1 MKPRHWIVVA
11 TLALGVLAA
20 AVTSLAGAS
29 PQAVGTLDL
38 AAKVPLASD
47 LGPCPAGA
55 AANTCASR
63 RQAGGFPGL
72 GQVASSYTWLADVGS
87 PSCATGFAKVL
98 AHTLRLVVAS
108 KGEIEVAFAPG
119 QCTDQEVRDQTQ
131 SFTITGGTGAYA
143 GASGA
148 GTITPVL
155 QAETATG
162 RAGTATWAGT
172 LVVPGLDF
180 DVTPPVLTGASNKT
194 VKAKKGAK
202 RARVTFRVT
211 AQDDRDG
218 SVPVRCFPQSGSRFS
233 LGRTPVT
240 CSAVDTSANT
250 ASAAFTV
257 TVKKTR

>member
-1 MKPRHWIVVA
+1 VKRVSAIAAAA
-11 TLALGVLAA
+11 TLLLAT
-20 AVTSLAGAS
+20 AVTSPVGAS

-38 AAKVPLASD
+38 AARLLLASD
-47 LGPCPAGA
+47 LGECPAA

-63 RQAGGFPGL
+63 RQAGSFPGL

-87 PSCATGFAKVL
+87 PSCATGFGKAL

-119 QCTDQEVRDQTQ
+119 AQCIDQEAVRSQTQ

-148 GTITPVL
+148 GTITQVL
-155 QAETATG
+155 ESQTATG

-172 LVVPGLDF
+172 LSVPGLDF
-180 DVTPPVLTGASNKT
+180 DVTPPVLTGAANKT

-218 SVPVRCFPQSGSRFS
+218 SVPVKCFPQSGFRFS
-233 LGRTPVT
+233 LGRTRVT
-240 CSAVDTSANT
+240 CSAVDTSANA